1 MKAIVLNQQTNR
13 LEYQEVPNPV
23 VSKSD
28 VLIRLKAAS
37 LNHHELWSLK
47 EKNLQKDA
55 PIIMGSDGAGVVES
69 VGSGVTRF
77 SKGDEVII
85 NSSMNW
91 GPNPRVQG
99 ADYQIL
105 GFPTDGTFAEY
116 ISIPEAYVF
125 TKPPH
130 LSFEEAAAI
139 PLAGLTAYRALFSRG
154 EFEPG
159 QSVLITGVGG
169 GAALMALSFAVA
181 AGASVYVT
189 SGDPSKI
196 QKAVKLGAKGGANY
210 KETHWPAQ
218 LQDLS
223 GGFDVII
230 DSAGGP
236 GFKYLTE
243 LANPGA
249 RIVLFGRTA
258 GNIEDLSPRVIFWKQ
273 LSIHGTSMGTSQEFE
288 QMLKLFS
295 DRNIHPVIDAVY
307 PLEQINDA
315 FNRMDA
321 SDQFGKIVI
330 QIWA

>member
-23 VSKSD
+23 VYKSD

-55 PIIMGSDGAGVVES
+55 PVIMGSDGAGVVES

-91 GPNPRVQG
+91 GLNPRVQG

-130 LSFEEAAAI
+130 LSFDEAAAI

-295 DRNIHPVIDAVY
+295 DRKIHPVIDAVY

>member
-1 MKAIVLNQQTNR
+1 MKAVVLNPKNNQ
-13 LEYQEVPNPV
+13 LEYQETAEPAI
-23 VSKSD
+23 SKSD

-47 EKNLQKDA
+47 EKKLQSDTR
-55 PIIMGSDGAGVVES
+55 IIMGSDGAGVVEQ

-77 SKGDEVII
+77 SPGDEVII
-85 NSSMNW
+85 NPSMNW
-91 GPNPRVQG
+91 GPDHRVQH
-99 ADYQIL
+99 ADYEIL
-105 GFPTDGTFAEY
+105 GFPTNGTFAERV
-116 ISIPEAYVF
+116 SIPEEYVL
-125 TKPPH
+125 TKPAH

-139 PLAGLTAYRALFSRG
+139 PLAGLTAYRALFTRG

-159 QSVLITGVGG
+159 QSVLITGIGG

-189 SGDPSKI
+189 SGSDHKI
-196 QKAVKLGAKGGANY
+196 TKAVALGAKGGVNY
-210 KETHWPAQ
+210 KAPNWHEQ
-218 LQDLS
+218 LQALS

-243 LANPGA
+243 IANPGA

-258 GNIEDLSPRVIFWKQ
+258 GMIQDISPRVIFWKQ

-295 DRNIHPVIDAVY
+295 DRKIHPVIDAVY
-307 PLEQINDA
+307 PLEQINEA
-315 FNRMDA
+315 FDRMDN
-321 SDQFGKIVI
+321 SDQFGKIVMKI
-330 QIWA
+330 TA